1 MSSEHDEIRQQVVEL
16 EDGDE
21 SSNAAPDEDCST
33 ANARGSITKT
43 EFKWNEKSVRVLL
56 MLRFQRDEEFN
67 RPSCRKIKLWEQVA
81 KEMQNNG
88 FIVNGHSCDSKY
100 RNLLATYRKNK
111 IKQQTSDESV
121 VISWEFF
128 EFMDEH
134 LGPKF
139 DETSESFEYAIQAT
153 PSAVESDYEGR
164 YFLTSATP
172 SKKPRLNSVQYTSV
186 EDERKMSIQE
196 YFFEKLQFDKTC
208 YKDDQRRK
216 NRRIELQ
223 ERKIKIAEKQL
234 ELEIKKV
241 EALTALASA
250 ISNLKTIVP

>member
-1 MSSEHDEIRQQVVEL
+1 M
-16 EDGDE
+16 
-21 SSNAAPDEDCST
+21 
-33 ANARGSITKT
+33 
-43 EFKWNEKSVRVLL
+43 
-56 MLRFQRDEEFN
+56 
-67 RPSCRKIKLWEQVA
+67 
-81 KEMQNNG
+81 
-88 FIVNGHSCDSKY
+88 
-100 RNLLATYRKNK
+100 
-111 IKQQTSDESV
+111 
-121 VISWEFF
+121 
-128 EFMDEH
+128 
-134 LGPKF
+134 
-139 DETSESFEYAIQAT
+139 
-153 PSAVESDYEGR
+153 
-164 YFLTSATP
+164 
-172 SKKPRLNSVQYTSV
+172 QYTSV